1 MQTYYSPQSKPSGKP
16 QQVPKLI
23 TYTIVQAVNP
33 KLDRTAKIACNF
45 WNYFVV
51 PGSAIV
57 IRLGTFYSPGNVIA
71 RAYEPYTNGT
81 TIYGRIEFNTKYLSQ
96 FDDYQVAGTIIH
108 EIGHT
113 LGFGWDKWM
122 TLFDR
127 RSGEFYE
134 EYIQRIP
141 ELQYMLV
148 ETDYGPGTEYSHWDE
163 ERFDEELMTG
173 IKDTYEYVLP
183 VTIKVM
189 SLLGN
194 TVINN
199 LSVRTDLRELL
210 RQVEG
215 IRFTKT
221 AEITMLDLD
230 YFEETKVSEEIYTKA
245 FQSPTNQVLGIVE
258 QGRFKSLLSTSPGM
272 NVNMRL
278 TTIAML
284 EARSPETAELDISE
298 YEGKAIMVSGHHG
311 GDWIYSA
318 EVIDVGSPILTA
330 MVQQVFTKNLLNS

>member
-1 MQTYYSPQSKPSGKP
+1 MKTYYPPQSETSVKP

-23 TYTIVQAVNP
+23 TYKIVPAFNP
-33 KLDRTAKIACNF
+33 KLDRNAKIACNF

-51 PGSAIV
+51 PGFPIV

-71 RAYEPYTNGT
+71 RAYEPYTDGT
-81 TIYGRIEFNTKYLSQ
+81 TMYGRVEFNTKYLSQ

-127 RSGEFYE
+127 QSGEFYE
-134 EYIQRIP
+134 ESIQRIP

-148 ETDYGPGTEYSHWDE
+148 ETDYGPGTEYAHWDE

-199 LSVRTDLRELL
+199 LSVRTNLRELI

-215 IRFTKT
+215 IRFTK
-221 AEITMLDLD
+221 ADEITMLNLD
-230 YFEETKVSEEIYTKA
+230 YFEETKVSEEVYAKIG
-245 FQSPTNQVLGIVE
+245 QRVDSQILGMVE
-258 QGRFKSLLSTSPGM
+258 NGRFQSLLSTSPGISL
-272 NVNMRL
+272 NKRL
-278 TTIAML
+278 TTIGMQ
-284 EARSPETAELDISE
+284 ESRPPESQELDVSQ
-298 YEGKAIMVSGHHG
+298 YEGKAIMVSGHDG

-318 EVIDVGSPILTA
+318 TVIDVGSPILTA
-330 MVQQVFTKNLLNS
+330 MVQQMFRKDLFNS